1 MWLKI
6 FRGKHVI
13 CEVVT
18 NNGKLQIAHWF
29 VYDEKQAI
37 KTSKIKNKTKKKK
50 KKAHAKNIA
59 LLYINRLRM
68 LFV

>member
-37 KTSKIKNKTKKKK
+37 KTSKNKNKTKQTNKKSTRK
-50 KKAHAKNIA
+50 KHRVTI
-59 LLYINRLRM
+59 YQ
-68 LFV
+68 